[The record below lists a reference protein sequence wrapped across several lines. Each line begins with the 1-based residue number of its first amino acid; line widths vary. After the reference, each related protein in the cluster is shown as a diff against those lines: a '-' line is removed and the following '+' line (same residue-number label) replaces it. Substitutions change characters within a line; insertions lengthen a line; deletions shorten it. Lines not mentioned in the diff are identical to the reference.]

1 MKFKRNIY
9 IVIISIIIYFAL
21 TLCYEKF
28 IQKDTFKYV
37 YCLTKNV
44 SRGDKVLESDL
55 VKVKIYNNSI
65 DKYLSVYTVGRYYKD
80 DYIDGTIIL
89 NNMILNEEEYTKARV
104 NKEIISLKLNSAED
118 AASYQIEKGSII
130 NIFYSAKLSEIEN
143 IFNNINKSSIVSN
156 NLDSGYVTLQLLEKV
171 EILNCF
177 DKYGNIAKKGN
188 TVETILI
195 EVGKEESI
203 KINNLKNYGKFT
215 VSIIK

>member
-9 IVIISIIIYFAL
+9 IVIISIIIYFTL

-28 IQKDTFKYV
+28 ILKDEFKYV
-37 YCLTKNV
+37 YCITKNV

-55 VKVKIYNNSI
+55 VKVKIYNDSI
-65 DKYLSVYTVGRYYKD
+65 DKYLSVYVEDRYYKD
-80 DYIDGTIIL
+80 DYVDGTIIL
-89 NNMILNEEEYTKARV
+89 NNMIFTGEEYNKARE
-104 NKEIISLKLNSAED
+104 NKEIISLKLNSADD
-118 AASYQIEKGSII
+118 AASYQIEKGSIV

-143 IFNNINKSSIVSN
+143 IFNNINKTSIVSN
-156 NLDSGYVTLQLLEKV
+156 DLDSGYVTLQLLEKV

-177 DKYGNIAKKGN
+177 DKYGNIAKKAN
-188 TVETILI
+188 TIETILI
-195 EVGKEESI
+195 EVAKEESI